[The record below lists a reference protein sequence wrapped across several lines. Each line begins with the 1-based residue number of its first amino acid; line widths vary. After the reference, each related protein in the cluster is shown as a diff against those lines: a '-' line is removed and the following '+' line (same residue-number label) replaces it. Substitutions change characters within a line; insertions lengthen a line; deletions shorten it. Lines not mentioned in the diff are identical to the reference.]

1 MKMLKKDNFF
11 VGLLLAI
18 IIFFVLYSVINLFT
32 DYSYFSQNRD
42 SLWVYIISLIPNLIL
57 SRFMLVKNKLESTG
71 RGVMFATL
79 IGIILVMFIV
89 LK

>member
-32 DYSYFSQNRD
+32 DYAYFSQNRD

-57 SRFMLVKNKLESTG
+57 SRFMLVKNNLESTG

-79 IGIILVMFIV
+79 IGIVLVMFIV

>member
-32 DYSYFSQNRD
+32 DYAYFSQNRD

-57 SRFMLVKNKLESTG
+57 SRFMLVKNNLESTG
-71 RGVMFATL
+71 RGVMFATF
-79 IGIILVMFIV
+79 IGIVLVMFIV

>member
-1 MKMLKKDNFF
+1 M
-11 VGLLLAI
+11 GLLLAI

-32 DYSYFSQNRD
+32 DYAYFSQNRD

-57 SRFMLVKNKLESTG
+57 SRFMLVKNNLESTG

-79 IGIILVMFIV
+79 IGIVLVMFIV

>member
-57 SRFMLVKNKLESTG
+57 SRFMLVKNNLESTG

>member
-1 MKMLKKDNFF
+1 MLKKDNFF

-57 SRFMLVKNKLESTG
+57 SRFMLVKNNLESTG